1 MSKADFS
8 PKDQLIVAQ
17 VSVKGAIDMIVA
29 GKTDKPLA
37 EAAEYIDSVVWRI
50 AAQTGVAAPTAQ
62 LHAVPNEAHWT
73 ADDFASDVHEAF
85 PGAQNIA
92 TPTAQAMASAAA
104 PSGVAPMPPHSADT
118 RDKGEKAANKAWGT
132 ARYQAAPDEFWD
144 NRPKKAAGEYKPNS
158 PDLKHKESGLA
169 VWL

>member
-17 VSVKGAIDMIVA
+17 VAVKGAIDMIVA
-29 GKTDKPLA
+29 GKTDKALA
-37 EAAEYIDSVVWRI
+37 EAAAYIDSVVWRI
-50 AAQTGVAAPTAQ
+50 AAETGAVAPVVQ
-62 LHAVPNEAHWT
+62 AVPDYEP
-73 ADDFASDVHEAF
+73 DFEDLVHQEF
-85 PGAQNIA
+85 PGAQNVA
-92 TPTAQAMASAAA
+92 APAPAAA
-104 PSGVAPMPPHSADT
+104 PTAIAPMPPHPADT
-118 RDKGEKAANKAWGT
+118 RDKAEKAANKAWGT

>member
-17 VSVKGAIDMIVA
+17 VAVKGAIDMIVA
-29 GKTDKPLA
+29 GKTDKALA
-37 EAAEYIDSVVWRI
+37 EAAAYIDSVVWRI
-50 AAQTGVAAPTAQ
+50 AAESGAVAPVVQ
-62 LHAVPNEAHWT
+62 AVPDYEP
-73 ADDFASDVHEAF
+73 DFADLVHQEF
-85 PGAQNIA
+85 PGAQNVA
-92 TPTAQAMASAAA
+92 PAPAPAAA
-104 PSGVAPMPPHSADT
+104 PAAAVSPMPPHSADT

-132 ARYQAAPDEFWD
+132 ARYQSAPDEFWD

>member
-1 MSKADFS
+1 MSKADYS

-17 VSVKGAIDMIVA
+17 VAVKGAIDMIVA

-37 EAAEYIDSVVWRI
+37 DAAGYIDSVVWRI
-50 AAQTGVAAPTAQ
+50 AAETGAVAPVVQAVPTPEPDFADLVHQEFAGAQNVAAP
-62 LHAVPNEAHWT
+62 
-73 ADDFASDVHEAF
+73 
-85 PGAQNIA
+85 
-92 TPTAQAMASAAA
+92 AAA
-104 PSGVAPMPPHSADT
+104 VSPMPPHPADT
-118 RDKGEKAANKAWGT
+118 RDKAEKAANKAWGT

>member
-17 VSVKGAIDMIVA
+17 VAVKGAIDMIVA
-29 GKTDKPLA
+29 GKTDKALA
-37 EAAEYIDSVVWRI
+37 EAAAYIDSVVWRI
-50 AAQTGVAAPTAQ
+50 AAETGAVAPVVQ
-62 LHAVPNEAHWT
+62 AVPDYEP
-73 ADDFASDVHEAF
+73 DFEDLVHQEF
-85 PGAQNIA
+85 PGAQNVA
-92 TPTAQAMASAAA
+92 APAPAPAAA
-104 PSGVAPMPPHSADT
+104 PAAAVSPMPPHPADT
-118 RDKGEKAANKAWGT
+118 RDKAEKAANKAWGT

>member
-1 MSKADFS
+1 MSKADYS

-17 VSVKGAIDMIVA
+17 VAVKGAIDMIVA

-37 EAAEYIDSVVWRI
+37 EAAAYIESVVWRI
-50 AAQTGVAAPTAQ
+50 TDDGGRPEVQ
-62 LHAVPNEAHWT
+62 LHAVPNQPTYPDGTTE
-73 ADDFASDVHEAF
+73 DFANVVHDAF

-92 TPTAQAMASAAA
+92 SAAA
-104 PSGVAPMPPHSADT
+104 TAVSAMPPHSADT
-118 RDKGEKAANKAWGT
+118 RDKAEKAANKAWGI

-144 NRPKKAAGEYKPNS
+144 NRPKKAAGEYKANS
-158 PDLKHKESGLA
+158 PDMKHKESGLA

>member
-1 MSKADFS
+1 MSKADYS

-17 VSVKGAIDMIVA
+17 VAVKGAIDMIVA
-29 GKTDKPLA
+29 GKTDKALA
-37 EAAEYIDSVVWRI
+37 EAAAYIDSVVWRI
-50 AAQTGVAAPTAQ
+50 AAETGAVAPVVQ
-62 LHAVPNEAHWT
+62 AVPDYEP
-73 ADDFASDVHEAF
+73 DFADLVHQEF

-92 TPTAQAMASAAA
+92 PAPAAA
-104 PSGVAPMPPHSADT
+104 PAATVSPMPPHSADT
-118 RDKGEKAANKAWGT
+118 RDKAEKAANKAWGT
-132 ARYQAAPDEFWD
+132 ARYQSAPDEFWD

>member
-17 VSVKGAIDMIVA
+17 VAVKGAIDMIVA
-29 GKTDKPLA
+29 GKTDKALA
-37 EAAEYIDSVVWRI
+37 EAAAYIDSVVWRI
-50 AAQTGVAAPTAQ
+50 AAETGAVAPALQ
-62 LHAVPNEAHWT
+62 AVPDYEP
-73 ADDFASDVHEAF
+73 DFADLVHQEF
-85 PGAQNIA
+85 PGAQNVA
-92 TPTAQAMASAAA
+92 APAPAAPAAA
-104 PSGVAPMPPHSADT
+104 PTAVSPMPPHSADT
-118 RDKGEKAANKAWGT
+118 RDKAEKAANKAWGT

>member
-17 VSVKGAIDMIVA
+17 VAVKGAIDMIVA
-29 GKTDKPLA
+29 GKTDKALA
-37 EAAEYIDSVVWRI
+37 EAAAYIDSVVWRI
-50 AAQTGVAAPTAQ
+50 AAETGAVAPVVQ
-62 LHAVPNEAHWT
+62 AVPNYEP
-73 ADDFASDVHEAF
+73 DFEDLVHQEF
-85 PGAQNIA
+85 PGAQNVA
-92 TPTAQAMASAAA
+92 APAPAAA
-104 PSGVAPMPPHSADT
+104 PASIAPMPPHPADT
-118 RDKGEKAANKAWGT
+118 RDKAEKAANKAWGT